1 MMAVRGSLKVT
12 QNFPDSFLEAALGTR
27 CLGGACFLYTNTI
40 IVHGSKSLV
49 GLSQ

>member
-1 MMAVRGSLKVT
+1 MMTVKGSLKVT
-12 QNFPDSFLEAALGTR
+12 QNFPDSFLEAALGTH

-40 IVHGSKSLV
+40 IIPGSKSLV